1 MISAQIMLYLTEIDG
16 DNTLGLGKNVV
27 LAGDVNAGG
36 LSSTYNWRTGGK
48 NGSIDLGFCC
58 LALGV
63 RFALRAMAALPHAW
77 DSANAGRKIK
87 PLRPCTQNTGR

>member
-1 MISAQIMLYLTEIDG
+1 MLYLTEIDG

-77 DSANAGRKIK
+77 DSANAGRGEGCNAGIGG
-87 PLRPCTQNTGR
+87 LRRTHSLFLH